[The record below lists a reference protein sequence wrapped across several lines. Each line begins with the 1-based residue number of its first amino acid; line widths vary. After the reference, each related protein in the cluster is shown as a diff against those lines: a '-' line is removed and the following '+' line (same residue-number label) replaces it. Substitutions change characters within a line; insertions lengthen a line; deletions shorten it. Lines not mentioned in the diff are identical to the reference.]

1 LAVTLYAG
9 ALKNEDSYVLLC
21 SSHKRY
27 GGLGSSGRVDSG
39 NPCFRSYRWVSSE
52 KAAATN
58 AVRARAA
65 TSLGIPESCKYT
77 GPDCKERAEAA
88 KARAAKLDSRDAIQN
103 AAEDRLPFDMP
114 EVYAL
119 VRALDSIELYL
130 LPASLISS
138 AMIVGATFRQF
149 RIKVDMVFDT
159 HRKMDG
165 AAFADFFETMKQM
178 QESMR
183 LTVADLDEELKAA
196 T

>member
-1 LAVTLYAG
+1 MFSCPVATSDTAGWVQAVGSILAILVSVLIAGYQARKQQQQTLYALEQQRRSEYLKVANTLVQIAKN
-9 ALKNEDSYVLLC
+9 ALKLQKHV
-21 SSHKRY
+21 
-27 GGLGSSGRVDSG
+27 
-39 NPCFRSYRWVSSE
+39 
-52 KAAATN
+52 
-58 AVRARAA
+58 
-65 TSLGIPESCKYT
+65 
-77 GPDCKERAEAA
+77 AA
-88 KARAAKLDSRDAIQN
+88 KRDSRDAIQN

-119 VRALDSIELYL
+119 VRALDSIELHL

-159 HRKMDG
+159 QRKMDG